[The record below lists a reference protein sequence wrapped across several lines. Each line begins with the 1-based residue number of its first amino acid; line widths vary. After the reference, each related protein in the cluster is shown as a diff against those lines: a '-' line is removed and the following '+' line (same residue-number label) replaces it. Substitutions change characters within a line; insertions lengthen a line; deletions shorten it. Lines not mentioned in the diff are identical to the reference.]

1 MLYFQIAFLCLLV
14 LGSTGFYLW
23 RRNKRELQRNADNE
37 AEYWAFRERMAR
49 SWEEERQRDLE
60 EVRRSFEAWDHAMTK
75 LHDSIEKA
83 ETVMRGTRS
92 SSSDLNWPLRVF
104 SSRPVL

>member
-1 MLYFQIAFLCLLV
+1 MLYFKIAFLCLVV

-23 RRNKRELQRNADNE
+23 RRNNKELQASADNE

-49 SWEEERQRDLE
+49 SWEEDRQRDLE
-60 EVRRSFEAWDHAMTK
+60 KIRRSFEAWDHAMTK

-83 ETVMRGTRS
+83 ETFMVGTRVS
-92 SSSDLNWPLRVF
+92 KVDLN
-104 SSRPVL
+104 